1 MKHLILASTALFL
14 VACGAEPGS
23 EKWCAE
29 KEEQSKTEWSAADA
43 GTYTIAFLRRYPD
56 LKAVL
61 FDLPGVI
68 PLAGTR
74 MAKGRSVVVCQ

>member
-29 KEEQSKTEWSAADA
+29 KDEQSKAEWSAADA
-43 GTYTIAFLRRYPD
+43 GTY
-56 LKAVL
+56 
-61 FDLPGVI
+61 
-68 PLAGTR
+68 AGSIR
-74 MAKGRSVVVCQ
+74 FSLVRSVPAIIQLGP